1 MSRRV
6 WLIVA
11 VAPLVVA
18 LATSALAG
26 AGASAVPDN
35 IRLTWSE
42 SPKTTQTIGWR
53 TDATVAAGKVEVA
66 PVGGTP
72 RTVPAPPPETLATN
86 VGAINLFSVTL
97 RDLRPATTYVYRV
110 GDGTHWSAYY
120 TFRTEPADAAKF
132 RFLVFGDSHE
142 REPLYTVWGRT
153 VTQAYR
159 QNPDARFAVS
169 VGDLIYSGK
178 DYAQWQAWFAAGQ
191 DVIANVPIVPVIGDH
206 EPRGVTSKE
215 RWRRP
220 EYFVKLFGLPQNG
233 PADFSGEVYSFDYG
247 DAHIAVLNSS
257 FTYEFSDP
265 AARRAMS
272 DAEAAW
278 LDADLAASTKR
289 WKLVVYHDATYYLR
303 PDRSGT
309 LTRASFGP
317 VIDRHHVD
325 VVFNGHDHAMARSY
339 PIRNEEFRPSPAE
352 GTVYVI
358 SGRSGDNPKEGL
370 VPKVWFPT
378 YYDPQAQPCY
388 LAVEVDRDVLTIT
401 TRLQDGTVVD
411 TFRIDKGNPEGSTPV
426 VPFGAYQE
434 ARFAAFGS
442 LLQFGKPPQQNAA
455 GEWFVDINAL
465 AAYLAGSFDPGSNV
479 FSFDNGET
487 RLQLTDGMFLDAS
500 KRMVSLAGLTSVGFY
515 CRYHEAMNL
524 VMVERWKD

>member
-6 WLIVA
+6 RFVVA

-26 AGASAVPDN
+26 AAASAVPDN

-53 TDATVAAGKVEVA
+53 TDATVASGKVEYA

-86 VGAINLFSVTL
+86 VGAINLFSATL
-97 RDLRPATTYVYRV
+97 RDLQPATTYVYRV

-142 REPLYTVWGRT
+142 REPLYTVWGKT

-178 DYAQWQAWFAAGQ
+178 DYAQWQAWFAGGQ

-220 EYFVKLFGLPQNG
+220 EYFVTLFKVPQNG
-233 PADFSGEVYSFDYG
+233 PADFKGEVYSFDYG

-257 FTYEFSDP
+257 FTYEFAEP
-265 AARRAMS
+265 AARQAMS

-317 VIDRHHVD
+317 VIDKHHVD

-388 LAVEVDRDVLTIT
+388 LVVEVDRDVLTIT

-411 TFRIDKGNPEGSTPV
+411 IFRIDKGNPEGGTPV

-455 GEWFVDINAL
+455 GEWYVDINAL
-465 AAYLAGSFDPGSNV
+465 AAYLAGSFDPGTNV
-479 FSFDNGET
+479 FSFDNGEIK
-487 RLQLTDGMFLDAS
+487 LTLAGDMFLDAS
-500 KRMVSLAGLTSVGFY
+500 KKMVSLTGLTSVGFY
-515 CRYHEAMNL
+515 CRFHKAMNL